1 MTVPN
6 MRKMSLLLRGFRD
19 DCRGV
24 IAVEFAMIAPVMLV
38 LFFGVLEFSSAV
50 AVDRKVA
57 LAARTLSDLTSQSAA
72 VADADLSNYGQAA
85 KAAMVPYSSLA
96 VSGTVTEI
104 YINPTTHAARV
115 QWSRSVN
122 IDAGGNVT
130 VGASSHSPKDVVTV
144 PTGLNIDGTYLIWSE
159 VSATYVPTVGY
170 VMGGTTGVKLSDTDY
185 TRPRQSGCVG
195 YPTSGACPT
204 L

>member
-1 MTVPN
+1 MMLTK
-6 MRKMSLLLRGFRD
+6 MRKISFLLRGFRN

-24 IAVEFAMIAPVMLV
+24 ITVEFAMIAPVMLV
-38 LFFGVLEFSSAV
+38 LFFGVLEFSSGV

-57 LAARTLSDLTSQSAA
+57 LAARTLSDLTSQSLV
-72 VADADLSNYGQAA
+72 VADSDLSNYGQAV
-85 KAAMVPYSSLA
+85 KAVMFPYSTLP
-96 VSGTVTEI
+96 VNGTVTEI
-104 YINPTTHAARV
+104 YIDPTTHAARV

-122 IDAGGNVT
+122 INASGNVT
-130 VGASSHSPKDVVTV
+130 VTTSSHSPKDVVTV
-144 PTGLNIDGTYLIWSE
+144 PPALNIDGTYLIWSE
-159 VSATYVPTVGY
+159 VNATYVPTVGY
-170 VMGGTTGVKLSDTDY
+170 VMSTAGVKLSEIDY

>member
-1 MTVPN
+1 MMVTK
-6 MRKMSLLLRGFRD
+6 MRKMSLVLRGFRN

-24 IAVEFAMIAPVMLV
+24 IAVEFALIAPVMLV
-38 LFFGVLEFSSAV
+38 LFFGVLEFSSGV

-57 LAARTLSDLTSQSAA
+57 LAARTLSDLTSQSLT
-72 VADADLSNYGQAA
+72 VADTDLANYGQAA
-85 KAAMVPYSSLA
+85 KAVMVPYSSLP
-96 VSGTVTEI
+96 VSSTVTEI

-122 IDAGGNVT
+122 IDNGGNVT
-130 VGASSHSPKDVVTV
+130 VGTSSHSVKDVVTV
-144 PTGLNIDGTYLIWSE
+144 PPGLNIDGTYLIWSE

-170 VMGGTTGVKLSDTDY
+170 VMGKAGVKLSDADY
-185 TRPRQSGCVG
+185 TRPRQSGCVA

>member
-1 MTVPN
+1 MTVTKT
-6 MRKMSLLLRGFRD
+6 RKKSLLLHGFRN

-57 LAARTLSDLTSQSAA
+57 LVARTLSDLTSQSSA
-72 VADADLSNYGQAA
+72 VADTDLSNYGQAV
-85 KAAMVPYSSLA
+85 KAVMVPYSSLP

-122 IDAGGNVT
+122 VDAGGNVT
-130 VGASSHSPKDVVTV
+130 VGTSSHSPKDVVTV

-159 VSATYVPTVGY
+159 VSATYLPTVGY
-170 VMGGTTGVKLSDTDY
+170 VMGTAGVKLSATDY

>member
-1 MTVPN
+1 MTVIA
-6 MRKMSLLLRGFRD
+6 MRKMLLLLRGFQNDSRA
-19 DCRGV
+19 V

-38 LFFGVLEFSSAV
+38 LFFGVLEFSSGV

-57 LAARTLSDLTSQSAA
+57 LAARTLSDLTSQYLA
-72 VADADLSNYGQAA
+72 VADTDLTNFGQAV
-85 KAAMVPYSSLA
+85 KAVMVPYSSLP
-96 VSGTVTEI
+96 VSGKVTEI
-104 YINPTTHAARV
+104 YIDPTTHVARV

-130 VGASSHSPKDVVTV
+130 VGTSSRSPKDVVTV
-144 PTGLNIDGTYLIWSE
+144 PAGLKIDGTYLIWSE

-170 VMGGTTGVKLSDTDY
+170 VMGTAGVKLSDTNY
-185 TRPRQSGCVG
+185 VRPRPSGCVG
-195 YPTSGACPT
+195 YPTNGACPT

>member
-1 MTVPN
+1 MTVTK
-6 MRKMSLLLRGFRD
+6 MRKMSLLLRGFRN

-24 IAVEFAMIAPVMLV
+24 IAVEFALIAPVLLV

-57 LAARTLSDLTSQSAA
+57 LVARTLSDLTSQSLA
-72 VADADLSNYGQAA
+72 VADTDLSNYGQAA
-85 KAAMVPYSSLA
+85 KAVMVPYSSLP

-104 YINPTTHAARV
+104 YIDPTTHAARV

-130 VGASSHSPKDVVTV
+130 VGT
-144 PTGLNIDGTYLIWSE
+144 
-159 VSATYVPTVGY
+159 
-170 VMGGTTGVKLSDTDY
+170 
-185 TRPRQSGCVG
+185 
-195 YPTSGACPT
+195 
-204 L
+204 

>member
-1 MTVPN
+1 
-6 MRKMSLLLRGFRD
+6 
-19 DCRGV
+19 
-24 IAVEFAMIAPVMLV
+24 V
-38 LFFGVLEFSSAV
+38 LFFGVLEFSSGV

-57 LAARTLSDLTSQSAA
+57 LAARTLSDLTSQSLT
-72 VADADLSNYGQAA
+72 VADTDLSNYGQAV
-85 KAAMVPYSSLA
+85 KAVMVPYSSLP

-122 IDAGGNVT
+122 IDKSGNVT
-130 VGASSHSPKDVVTV
+130 VGTSSHSAKDVVTV
-144 PTGLNIDGTYLIWSE
+144 PPGLNIDGTYLIWSE

-170 VMGGTTGVKLSDTDY
+170 VMGKAGVNLNEADY

>member
-1 MTVPN
+1 MTVTK
-6 MRKMSLLLRGFRD
+6 MRKMSLLLRGFRN
-19 DCRGV
+19 DCRGA
-24 IAVEFAMIAPVMLV
+24 IAVEFAMIAPVLLV

-50 AVDRKVA
+50 AVDRKVT
-57 LAARTLSDLTSQSAA
+57 LAARTLSDLTSQSLA
-72 VADADLSNYGQAA
+72 VADTNLSDYGQAA
-85 KAAMVPYSSLA
+85 KAVMVPYSSLP

-104 YINPTTHAARV
+104 YIDPTTHAARV

-130 VGASSHSPKDVVTV
+130 VGTSSHSPKDVVTV

-170 VMGGTTGVKLSDTDY
+170 VMGTAGVKLSDTDY

-195 YPTSGACPT
+195 YPTSGACPR

>member
-1 MTVPN
+1 MTVTK
-6 MRKMSLLLRGFRD
+6 MRRISLLLRGFRN

-57 LAARTLSDLTSQSAA
+57 LAARTLSDLTSQSLA
-72 VADADLSNYGQAA
+72 VADTDLSNYGQAA
-85 KAAMVPYSSLA
+85 KAVMVPYSSLP

-104 YINPTTHAARV
+104 YIDPTTHAARV

-130 VGASSHSPKDVVTV
+130 VGTSSHSPKDVVTV
-144 PTGLNIDGTYLIWSE
+144 PAGLNIDGTYLIWSE

-170 VMGGTTGVKLSDTDY
+170 VMGKAGVKLSDTDY

>member
-1 MTVPN
+1 MTVTK
-6 MRKMSLLLRGFRD
+6 MRKMSLLLHGFRN

-24 IAVEFAMIAPVMLV
+24 IAVEFAMIAPVLLV

-57 LAARTLSDLTSQSAA
+57 LAARTLSDLTSQSSW
-72 VADADLSNYGQAA
+72 VADTDLSNYGQAA
-85 KAAMVPYSSLA
+85 KAVMVPYSSLP
-96 VSGTVTEI
+96 VSGKVTEI

-122 IDAGGNVT
+122 IDASGNVT
-130 VGASSHSPKDVVTV
+130 VGASSHSPTDVVTV

-159 VSATYVPTVGY
+159 VSATYLPTVGY
-170 VMGGTTGVKLSDTDY
+170 VMGKAGVKLSDTDY
-185 TRPRQSGCVG
+185 TRPRQSGCVP